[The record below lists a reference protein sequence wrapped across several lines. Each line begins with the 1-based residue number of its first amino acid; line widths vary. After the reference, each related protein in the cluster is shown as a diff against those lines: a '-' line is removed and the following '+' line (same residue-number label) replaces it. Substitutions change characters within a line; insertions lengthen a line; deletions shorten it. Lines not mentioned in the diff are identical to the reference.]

1 MHDVFIKTPDLF
13 EIAKIAKIA
22 RTVGTGLAAR
32 EIS

>member
-13 EIAKIAKIA
+13 EIAKIAK
-22 RTVGTGLAAR
+22 TVGTGLAAR